1 MPSYRPKY
9 AEDDENLLSPNA
21 KLLPPELILEHLRRK
36 PFGDFGAAKGLT
48 VKNRPDGSPTV
59 YFDKRLGRFVIDFGE
74 NPTYY
79 TMPQKDMM
87 PLEQKA
93 SVAQST
99 TPPTDVQPTTP
110 PTAVPTATGAQ
121 TEGAKTASKKSS
133 FRDAMTLYNNIA
145 MFYASLPEERRY
157 AAISGAIEDMFRGGE
172 IDEDTYQ
179 QLMRHHTRLQPEQK
193 KEERGLFGR
202 NKEDFMWAFLLASLL
217 R

>member
-1 MPSYRPKY
+1 M
-9 AEDDENLLSPNA
+9 NW
-21 KLLPPELILEHLRRK
+21 LPTDVVLDYFRRQA
-36 PFGDFGAAKGLT
+36 FGDFGASKGLT
-48 VKNRPDGSPTV
+48 VKNRPDGLPKV
-59 YFDKRLGRFVIDFGE
+59 YFNTRLGRFEVVPGE
-74 NPTYY
+74 NPTQHAV
-79 TMPQKDMM
+79 PQQDMK

-93 SVAQST
+93 SAA
-99 TPPTDVQPTTP
+99 QPTSP
-110 PTAVPTATGAQ
+110 PTAAPTATGTQ
-121 TEGAKTASKKSS
+121 TEGAKAAPKKSS

-157 AAISGAIEDMFRGGE
+157 AAISGAIEDMFRSGE

>member
-1 MPSYRPKY
+1 MPSYRL
-9 AEDDENLLSPNA
+9 ENTEFLSPDVV
-21 KLLPPELILEHLRRK
+21 LEHLRRK

-74 NPTYY
+74 NPTNYA
-79 TMPQKDMM
+79 MPQQDMK

-93 SVAQST
+93 SAVQ
-99 TPPTDVQPTTP
+99 PPT
-110 PTAVPTATGAQ
+110 PTAVPTATGTQ
-121 TEGAKTASKKSS
+121 TEVAKTAPKKSS
-133 FRDAMTLYNNIA
+133 FRDAMTLYNNIS

-179 QLMRHHTRLQPEQK
+179 QLMRHHMRLQPEQK